1 MVKPELIDKP
11 SWKGNDIRRV
21 GMIFSGGPAPGA
33 NAVISAAA
41 VSFLDT
47 GREVVGFMHGYEYL
61 QDYDPV
67 TNRLER
73 DVHYKYP
80 LL

>member
-1 MVKPELIDKP
+1 MVKPEFIDKP

-47 GREVVGFMHGYEYL
+47 GRTIIGLRMTFYMLQCTLVV
-61 QDYDPV
+61 
-67 TNRLER
+67 
-73 DVHYKYP
+73 
-80 LL
+80 